1 MVFLL
6 ESLFSEIVVF
16 RVVDSA
22 KRQCFHTLVNDFLP
36 IPAKADS
43 VDVVDVASLSADFD
57 LFISS
62 AICCWLYPS
71 IILRPLMTLAP
82 LISSCF
88 ILPPPSFYGIYI
100 LIVAYQY

>member
-36 IPAKADS
+36 IPSKADS
-43 VDVVDVASLSADFD
+43 VDVVDVASLSADAAF
-57 LFISS
+57 LMCKTPVNVI
-62 AICCWLYPS
+62 WN
-71 IILRPLMTLAP
+71 IIDEVQKRETARDIP
-82 LISSCF
+82 IK
-88 ILPPPSFYGIYI
+88 YE
-100 LIVAYQY
+100 VD

>member
-16 RVVDSA
+16 RVMDSA

-43 VDVVDVASLSADFD
+43 VDVVDVASLSADAAF
-57 LFISS
+57 LMCKTPVNVIRN
-62 AICCWLYPS
+62 
-71 IILRPLMTLAP
+71 IIDEVQKREAARDIP
-82 LISSCF
+82 IK
-88 ILPPPSFYGIYI
+88 YE
-100 LIVAYQY
+100 VD